1 MQSVINYSNL
11 PESAPYELSPGQQ
24 AGMHQERALPGLPN
38 AQLQNAGVLGAY
50 DRMKR
55 RHQHKYSEQPNPKRA
70 AQKNL
75 RTLEQHALDAKAR
88 RMDKID
94 LEALSGILACANGGH
109 RVNEDEVL
117 SIFVQCNPD
126 GYGFIKSKRIVD
138 ALSLFERNRRYYEQ
152 VAYGGQPRCQC
163 VIS

>member
-1 MQSVINYSNL
+1 
-11 PESAPYELSPGQQ
+11 
-24 AGMHQERALPGLPN
+24 MHAGLPTPFTYCPSP
-38 AQLQNAGVLGAY
+38 VC
-50 DRMKR
+50 
-55 RHQHKYSEQPNPKRA
+55 SEQPNPKRA

-117 SIFVQCNPD
+117 SIFVQPH
-126 GYGFIKSKRIVD
+126 G
-138 ALSLFERNRRYYEQ
+138 LSYPCPQIILPQWHAFRYSMPLSSNMASHAPSA
-152 VAYGGQPRCQC
+152 VAYLLP
-163 VIS
+163 